1 MSKLNE
7 ILIDDIAYSGPPSI
21 GGGAGSPE
29 QLPHQRIVNQFTP
42 GQLDTPQYVGSPE
55 LDRVRASGDSPNNMT
70 ASTPQMSDGPDI
82 SKAKS
87 RLQANHLGGEPRN
100 KYITEPDG
108 VTLGATHSESFT
120 GTGAIAIAPIGY
132 TVVDD
137 EEEDTDESP
146 ETNQESVMTNR
157 RVLREWE
164 DAKHVRTL
172 THSNETGGTT
182 IINNRGQTVK
192 IHWDEG
198 AGESIVEYPDGRTEN
213 IPTTIAHPL
222 NDMLD
227 RLFSQGGE
235 MTAMSTDDEQNWESM
250 RGMQENKR
258 RRGRVL
264 REWEPE
270 FAGGDYKA
278 GDYQMPSPTGQG
290 VADRKPKKMEIGSYE
305 TGTKHIGKEWPRK
318 HKETAAMCDVDE
330 NGVEGKP
337 QGGHVSK
344 HSEASD
350 GYQEKVGHNWPDQ
363 PKNDGSGVAEPFDGT
378 RWSDGGVLSGKAPS
392 EFGARQGSPGMPKE
406 GPITGTSGPQLGQ
419 PSESWDPRAIGG
431 MIGEDYD
438 LQGLFDIYARSTEVV
453 CLEDFKTL
461 MKAHGLTPTID
472 ESSML
477 KLMKA
482 NAEFIFYEGEDANG
496 IYWTGQPIRE
506 EYTEKGEWVKPWEK
520 DKDKDEGGDKEDS
533 ECDDGEHCGETC
545 TEGKSSRP
553 FGRTLTELQERDP
566 KTEVTAHRRFGDGN
580 APDSD
585 TGIKYGDE
593 DDVEGTDDLPPLP
606 GVEGSGEFGGEE
618 AGPGPFGQHNAPWNE
633 CPECGYLGPEE
644 ACPECGMTIGG
655 NPEENLESRP
665 MSDYT
670 PGMIDALDDY
680 GGEES
685 LNTNLGAPVMDWQP
699 DAENEPGLVG
709 HPYSDPIDRPG
720 YYNRRPKP
728 NNPFRPGGS
737 SSIQGDYME
746 GKILTPQMHKA
757 LNEFMQSARSIISNN
772 HGASRKSIGEA
783 LNASWG
789 HYAGGIDPQQT
800 PAKVFES
807 LKKLAATFPGF
818 LSEASSDVMGAAS
831 GTSIAKGGGGP
842 ADINVDD
849 QPSKFKEMGEP
860 LGKEQKNNLEG
871 TPVISGTE
879 KGMTGNSTVKEN
891 VARLAKHVKLSIA
904 EGAKNLK
911 HLGKYGTFFTCL
923 VRESN
928 AVNRTGRRVQL
939 AEALADVEELLQ
951 VHPTENVV
959 LEAYFHNG
967 KNIVSK
973 HNIMMIP
980 VKHRQP
986 IVGDDSSVLFRF
998 ARHAEG
1004 FAEEMVKKGHS
1015 CRLMEHN
1022 WGSAVKVLS
1031 ERRTRR

>member
-7 ILIDDIAYSGPPSI
+7 ILIDDIAYSGPPPI
-21 GGGAGSPE
+21 GGGAGSSE
-29 QLPHQRIVNQFTP
+29 QLPNQRITNQFTP

-55 LDRVRASGDSPNNMT
+55 LDRIRATGDSPNNMT
-70 ASTPQMSDGPDI
+70 SSTSQMADGPDI
-82 SKAKS
+82 NKAKS
-87 RLQANHLGGEPRN
+87 KLQANHLGGEPRN

-108 VTLGATHSESFT
+108 ITLGATHSESFT
-120 GTGAIAIAPIGY
+120 GTGAIAIAPIEY
-132 TVVDD
+132 IVIDD
-137 EEEDTDESP
+137 EDEDTDDESP
-146 ETNQESVMTNR
+146 VINQESVMT
-157 RVLREWE
+157 
-164 DAKHVRTL
+164 
-172 THSNETGGTT
+172 S
-182 IINNRGQTVK
+182 
-192 IHWDEG
+192 
-198 AGESIVEYPDGRTEN
+198 
-213 IPTTIAHPL
+213 
-222 NDMLD
+222 
-227 RLFSQGGE
+227 
-235 MTAMSTDDEQNWESM
+235 
-250 RGMQENKR
+250 R
-258 RRGRVL
+258 RRSVL

-270 FAGGDYKA
+270 FTGGDYKA

-290 VADRKPKKMEIGSYE
+290 VVDRKPKKMEIGSYE
-305 TGTKHIGKEWPRK
+305 TNTKSIGKEWPRK

-330 NGVEGKP
+330 NGVEGKS

-363 PKNDGSGVAEPFDGT
+363 PKNDGNGVAEPFGGT

-392 EFGARQGSPGMPKE
+392 EFGARQGSTGMPKE

-419 PSESWDPRAIGG
+419 PSESWDPSAIGR

-496 IYWTGQPIRE
+496 IYWTGQPIHE

-520 DKDKDEGGDKEDS
+520 DNDKDEDGDKEDS

-545 TEGKSSRP
+545 TEGKSPHP
-553 FGRTLTELQERDP
+553 FGHMLAELQERKP
-566 KTEVTAHRRFGDGN
+566 
-580 APDSD
+580 
-585 TGIKYGDE
+585 
-593 DDVEGTDDLPPLP
+593 
-606 GVEGSGEFGGEE
+606 GEE
-618 AGPGPFGQHNAPWNE
+618 ASAHNRLELSGDPDDPMANWSDDDIEADQLPEEGDEESKGPGPYGQHNAPWNE

-655 NPEENLESRP
+655 NSEENIES
-665 MSDYT
+665 
-670 PGMIDALDDY
+670 G
-680 GGEES
+680 
-685 LNTNLGAPVMDWQP
+685 GAPSIASPDDIDEFDEFGFDPRTHEGMDSATGPFSLDITP
-699 DAENEPGLVG
+699 DEGEPGVLNAFEPAPRIPG
-709 HPYSDPIDRPG
+709 SSWRENRPVS
-720 YYNRRPKP
+720 RD
-728 NNPFRPGGS
+728 PFRPGGS
-737 SSIQGDYME
+737 PSIQGDYME

-757 LNEFMQSARSIISNN
+757 LNEFMHSAKNIINNN

-789 HYAGGIDPQQT
+789 HYTGGIDPQQT
-800 PAKVFES
+800 PVKVFQS

-818 LSEASSDVMGAAS
+818 LSEASPDVMGAAS
-831 GTSIAKGGGGP
+831 GASIAKGGGGP
-842 ADINVDD
+842 SDISIDD

-860 LGKEQKNNLEG
+860 LGKAQKNTLEG

-928 AVNRTGRRVQL
+928 STNRTSRRTQL
-939 AEALADVEELLQ
+939 AEALADAEELLQ
-951 VHPTENVV
+951 VHSTNNVM
-959 LEAYFHNG
+959 LETYFHDG
-967 KNIVSK
+967 KRVVSK

-980 VKHRQP
+980 VKRRQP
-986 IVGDDSSVLFRF
+986 IVGDDSSALFRF
-998 ARHAEG
+998 TRHAEG
-1004 FAEEMVKKGHS
+1004 FAEEMVKKGHA
-1015 CRLMEHN
+1015 CKLMEHN
-1022 WGSAVKVLS
+1022 WGSAV
-1031 ERRTRR
+1031 RII